1 MYSINYILNLAA
13 YGCNGC
19 AAYEN
24 LGHCGAWR
32 GCQVAQDVCELE
44 DFLEEFPGNFED
56 FINWLEYTEMV
67 DIFRVNE
74 ADRLIAEY
82 KDNPIHC

>member
-1 MYSINYILNLAA
+1 MYSINYIMNLAA

-44 DFLEEFPGNFED
+44 DFLEEFKRSFED
-56 FINWLEYTEMV
+56 FITWLEYTEMV
-67 DIFRVNE
+67 DIFRVN
-74 ADRLIAEY
+74 
-82 KDNPIHC
+82 